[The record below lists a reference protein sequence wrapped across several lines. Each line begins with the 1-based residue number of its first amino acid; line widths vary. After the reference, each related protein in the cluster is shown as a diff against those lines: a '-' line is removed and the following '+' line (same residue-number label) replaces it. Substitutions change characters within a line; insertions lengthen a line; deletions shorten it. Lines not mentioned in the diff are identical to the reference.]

1 MYAFYIYL
9 AIQVLKRVLPMLEKR
24 TKETPNPYDDSVL
37 AVVELAIEL
46 YETGKLKPSTVVITG
61 SKLDV

>member
-1 MYAFYIYL
+1 MYSFYLYL
-9 AIQVLKRVLPMLEKR
+9 AVRVLKRVLPMLEKKA
-24 TKETPNPYDDSVL
+24 KETPNPYDDSVL

-46 YETGKLKPSTVVITG
+46 YETGKLTPSTVVITR